1 METNNYWLYVF
12 YVLSGNNPKKW
23 LSKNLRNKNMTEE
36 KIKITIFDGLVISY
50 LLLATIPSF
59 QV

>member
-1 METNNYWLYVF
+1 
-12 YVLSGNNPKKW
+12 
-23 LSKNLRNKNMTEE
+23 MTEE

>member
-1 METNNYWLYVF
+1 MVTNNYWLYVF

-23 LSKNLRNKNMTEE
+23 LSINLRNKNMTEE